1 MSLVYAIA
9 VLGVLGA
16 VFGLVLAVASKVFA
30 VETDERLE
38 PMIEALPGA
47 NCGGCGY
54 SGCAAYAQAV
64 LEGKA
69 KIGLCAAGG
78 DASAQAMAKIMGI
91 EAAKVERRVAMVMCR
106 GIDAKQ
112 KAHYDGIQ
120 DCVAAAKVAGKGPMT
135 CEFGCLGFGTCL
147 KACKYGALSLKNGHA
162 FIDADRCVGCMSCVA
177 VCPRHV
183 ITPVPYEADIVV
195 ACNSHAKGVAVTKG
209 CSIGCLGCGKC
220 EKICPNDAIHVV
232 DNLAQIDYSKCVSC
246 GLCAEHCP
254 RHLISDANLRQDM
267 DLAEARAR

>member
-69 KIGLCAAGG
+69 KIGLCASSAVWQWSCAAVSTPSRRPIMTAFRT
-78 DASAQAMAKIMGI
+78 AS
-91 EAAKVERRVAMVMCR
+91 RRQR
-106 GIDAKQ
+106 LPE
-112 KAHYDGIQ
+112 KA
-120 DCVAAAKVAGKGPMT
+120 P
-135 CEFGCLGFGTCL
+135 
-147 KACKYGALSLKNGHA
+147 
-162 FIDADRCVGCMSCVA
+162 
-177 VCPRHV
+177 
-183 ITPVPYEADIVV
+183 
-195 ACNSHAKGVAVTKG
+195 
-209 CSIGCLGCGKC
+209 
-220 EKICPNDAIHVV
+220 
-232 DNLAQIDYSKCVSC
+232 
-246 GLCAEHCP
+246 
-254 RHLISDANLRQDM
+254 
-267 DLAEARAR
+267 

>member
-16 VFGLVLAVASKVFA
+16 VFGLVLAVGSKVFA

-69 KIGLCAAGG
+69 KIGLCASGG

-120 DCVAAAKVAGKGPMT
+120 DCVAAAKVAG
-135 CEFGCLGFGTCL
+135 
-147 KACKYGALSLKNGHA
+147 
-162 FIDADRCVGCMSCVA
+162 MS
-177 VCPRHV
+177 
-183 ITPVPYEADIVV
+183 IFY
-195 ACNSHAKGVAVTKG
+195 
-209 CSIGCLGCGKC
+209 
-220 EKICPNDAIHVV
+220 
-232 DNLAQIDYSKCVSC
+232 Y
-246 GLCAEHCP
+246 
-254 RHLISDANLRQDM
+254 
-267 DLAEARAR
+267 

>member
-69 KIGLCAAGG
+69 KIGLCASGG

-91 EAAKVERRVAMVMCR
+91 EAAKVERRVAMVMC
-106 GIDAKQ
+106 
-112 KAHYDGIQ
+112 
-120 DCVAAAKVAGKGPMT
+120 
-135 CEFGCLGFGTCL
+135 
-147 KACKYGALSLKNGHA
+147 
-162 FIDADRCVGCMSCVA
+162 
-177 VCPRHV
+177 
-183 ITPVPYEADIVV
+183 
-195 ACNSHAKGVAVTKG
+195 
-209 CSIGCLGCGKC
+209 
-220 EKICPNDAIHVV
+220 
-232 DNLAQIDYSKCVSC
+232 
-246 GLCAEHCP
+246 
-254 RHLISDANLRQDM
+254 
-267 DLAEARAR
+267 

>member
-1 MSLVYAIA
+1 
-9 VLGVLGA
+9 
-16 VFGLVLAVASKVFA
+16 
-30 VETDERLE
+30 
-38 PMIEALPGA
+38 
-47 NCGGCGY
+47 
-54 SGCAAYAQAV
+54 
-64 LEGKA
+64 
-69 KIGLCAAGG
+69 
-78 DASAQAMAKIMGI
+78 
-91 EAAKVERRVAMVMCR
+91 
-106 GIDAKQ
+106 
-112 KAHYDGIQ
+112 
-120 DCVAAAKVAGKGPMT
+120 MT

>member
-1 MSLVYAIA
+1 M
-9 VLGVLGA
+9 LGA

-69 KIGLCAAGG
+69 KIGLCASGG

-106 GIDAKQ
+106 GID
-112 KAHYDGIQ
+112 DMN
-120 DCVAAAKVAGKGPMT
+120 CVVGADLLALAATQAADAAALCHGHALGMAVAGDDDIRLIRHRRDHMP
-135 CEFGCLGFGTCL
+135 GTDR
-147 KACKYGALSLKNGHA
+147 HA
-162 FIDADRCVGCMSCVA
+162 AHAADAAICVDKRM
-177 VCPRHV
+177 
-183 ITPVPYEADIVV
+183 PVF
-195 ACNSHAKGVAVTKG
+195 
-209 CSIGCLGCGKC
+209 
-220 EKICPNDAIHVV
+220 
-232 DNLAQIDYSKCVSC
+232 Q
-246 GLCAEHCP
+246 
-254 RHLISDANLRQDM
+254 
-267 DLAEARAR
+267 

>member
-1 MSLVYAIA
+1 MYEV
-9 VLGVLGA
+9 
-16 VFGLVLAVASKVFA
+16 
-30 VETDERLE
+30 
-38 PMIEALPGA
+38 
-47 NCGGCGY
+47 
-54 SGCAAYAQAV
+54 
-64 LEGKA
+64 
-69 KIGLCAAGG
+69 AGG
-78 DASAQAMAKIMGI
+78 ETTRDENG
-91 EAAKVERRVAMVMCR
+91 C
-106 GIDAKQ
+106 
-112 KAHYDGIQ
+112 IQ
-120 DCVAAAKVAGKGPMT
+120 TT
-135 CEFGCLGFGTCL
+135 CFSYSVSSSCQHCD
-147 KACKYGALSLKNGHA
+147 NP
-162 FIDADRCVGCMSCVA
+162 SCVA